1 MISPYEIMNA
11 IVNTSDGYGNR
22 CHIARF
28 TRDKPMDHVQQ
39 AAGAVF
45 WIRVAADAAKRLH
58 LAHADL
64 NDPAPSVN
72 HIMVA
77 AGHLAG
83 YYADHVNECDALEK
97 THA

>member
-1 MISPYEIMNA
+1 MINPYDIA
-11 IVNTSDGYGNR
+11 QSVINTSDGYGNR

-28 TRDKPMDHVQQ
+28 TRDKPMDHIQQ
-39 AAGAVF
+39 ADGAVF

-72 HIMVA
+72 NIMIAASHI
-77 AGHLAG
+77 AG
-83 YYADHVNECDALEK
+83 YYLEHINECDILEK
-97 THA
+97 SHA